1 VARRIDF
8 PQTAFLHLVQ
18 LESVVRIA
26 NARVE
31 RDVKLDSD
39 RFGNSHKIDSLGII
53 SDIALNLLGFVDYY
67 RLLVKFE
74 KILVSDANWRTEIAG
89 RRIGSRRKFLKYQ
102 DIFQLQSL
110 RK

>member
-1 VARRIDF
+1 MR
-8 PQTAFLHLVQ
+8 
-18 LESVVRIA
+18 RIA
-26 NARVE
+26 NAKDE
-31 RDVKLDSD
+31 LYVKLDSNGI
-39 RFGNSHKIDSLGII
+39 GNCDKIDSLGII

-67 RLLVKFE
+67 RLLVKFD